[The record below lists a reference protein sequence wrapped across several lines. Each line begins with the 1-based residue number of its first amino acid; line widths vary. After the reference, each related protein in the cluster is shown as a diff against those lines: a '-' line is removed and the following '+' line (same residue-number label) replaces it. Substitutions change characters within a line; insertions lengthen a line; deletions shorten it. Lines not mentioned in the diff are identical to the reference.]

1 MKKDKKIVE
10 YYQDERMLFRLGKVN
25 YTKAHRP
32 LTVHTHEDMTEFVF
46 LIKGCQIY
54 SVEEKSYKVNSGDI
68 FVARPGEWHSTG
80 GNPEDKASLYYLIID
95 LKNVIQSGVIC
106 DKSEAQGFI
115 SHFEIETGR
124 IYQGNDQMI
133 GLCKEIMEIM
143 LSPNKFYRTRI
154 RNALSSL
161 MLLMTACPAKY
172 EENIMENMQEQIE
185 DNIEDNIDDNIED
198 NIDDKKEESEE
209 KKERKDKKEKKDKK
223 EEKQMKEVL
232 QYIENHIKDDIK
244 IEELAKQMALS
255 VSRFHFN
262 FVKATGIPPR
272 EYILRRKIESA
283 KNELWSSDRTVT
295 EIAYEYG
302 FSSSQY
308 FATVFKRFC
317 YMSPLDYRCSAE
329 SHHHPL

>member
-1 MKKDKKIVE
+1 M
-10 YYQDERMLFRLGKVN
+10 
-25 YTKAHRP
+25 
-32 LTVHTHEDMTEFVF
+32 
-46 LIKGCQIY
+46 
-54 SVEEKSYKVNSGDI
+54 
-68 FVARPGEWHSTG
+68 
-80 GNPEDKASLYYLIID
+80 GNI
-95 LKNVIQSGVIC
+95 
-106 DKSEAQGFI
+106 
-115 SHFEIETGR
+115 
-124 IYQGNDQMI
+124 
-133 GLCKEIMEIM
+133 
-143 LSPNKFYRTRI
+143 
-154 RNALSSL
+154 
-161 MLLMTACPAKY
+161 
-172 EENIMENMQEQIE
+172 QEQIE
-185 DNIEDNIDDNIED
+185 YNIEDNIED
-198 NIDDKKEESEE
+198 NIDDKKEETEE

-283 KNELWSSDRTVT
+283 KNDLWSSDRTVT

-317 YMSPLDYRCSAE
+317 CMSPLDYRCNAG

>member
-1 MKKDKKIVE
+1 
-10 YYQDERMLFRLGKVN
+10 
-25 YTKAHRP
+25 
-32 LTVHTHEDMTEFVF
+32 
-46 LIKGCQIY
+46 
-54 SVEEKSYKVNSGDI
+54 
-68 FVARPGEWHSTG
+68 
-80 GNPEDKASLYYLIID
+80 
-95 LKNVIQSGVIC
+95 
-106 DKSEAQGFI
+106 
-115 SHFEIETGR
+115 
-124 IYQGNDQMI
+124 
-133 GLCKEIMEIM
+133 
-143 LSPNKFYRTRI
+143 
-154 RNALSSL
+154 

-185 DNIEDNIDDNIED
+185 DHIDDE
-198 NIDDKKEESEE
+198 KEETEE
-209 KKERKDKKEKKDKK
+209 KKERKDKNEKKDKK

-283 KNELWSSDRTVT
+283 KNDLWSSDRTVT

>member
-68 FVARPGEWHSTG
+68 FVARLGEWHSTG

-95 LKNVIQSGVIC
+95 LKNVIQSGLIC

-143 LSPNKFYRTRI
+143 LSPDKFYRTRI

-161 MLLMTACPAKY
+161 MLLMTACSTKY
-172 EENIMENMQEQIE
+172 EENIMGNIQEQIE
-185 DNIEDNIDDNIED
+185 DNIEDNIDD
-198 NIDDKKEESEE
+198 KKEETEE
-209 KKERKDKKEKKDKK
+209 KKERKDKNEKKDKK

-317 YMSPLDYRCSAE
+317 YMSPLDYRCSAG
-329 SHHHPL
+329 SHHHLL

>member
-124 IYQGNDQMI
+124 IYQGNGQMI

-143 LSPNKFYRTRI
+143 LSSDKFYRTRI

-161 MLLMTACPAKY
+161 MLLMTDCPAKY
-172 EENIMENMQEQIE
+172 EENIMGNIQEQIE

-198 NIDDKKEESEE
+198 NIDDKKEETEE

>member
-143 LSPNKFYRTRI
+143 LSPDKFYRTRI

-172 EENIMENMQEQIE
+172 EENIMGNIQEQIE
-185 DNIEDNIDDNIED
+185 DNIEDNIDD
-198 NIDDKKEESEE
+198 KKEETEE